1 MTDKETAP
9 PRYLVREAC
18 KGWMVYDRQRKGP
31 ALVGTNPAVNLTR
44 ERANHVAQRLTGELQ
59 DKLNYPSPAMNG
71 PTTILAG
78 PPHRRTQGQGA
89 FKVIWRAVF
98 GLVRAQEALHGLA
111 EPMDCSART
120 LSQVAKAPHRGRAPL
135 GRALSLLHHRCSQTR
150 QR

>member
-59 DKLNYPSPAMNG
+59 DKLNYPSPTMNG

-78 PPHRRTQGQGA
+78 PPAAGLRRLGPG
-89 FKVIWRAVF
+89 
-98 GLVRAQEALHGLA
+98 VRR
-111 EPMDCSART
+111 PI
-120 LSQVAKAPHRGRAPL
+120 
-135 GRALSLLHHRCSQTR
+135 
-150 QR
+150 